1 MFLSAFSFIPISFSN
16 RIFPVPKND
25 STRASYE
32 NPVLRIMMLRLF
44 SDSDNDVSE
53 SHSMKKQVK
62 WAYVVSVIEMGRDGR
77 RKERRKE
84 EMEGEEKGNKG

>member
-16 RIFPVPKND
+16 SIFPVPKND

-62 WAYVVSVIEMGRDGR
+62 WAYVVSVIEMGRGR
-77 RKERRKE
+77 LAEVSFFPVFIE
-84 EMEGEEKGNKG
+84 SYCVVP